1 MDRSIFLLYVA
12 PSIGMVFV
20 AILYWVTGIMDRR
33 ARKRERL
40 LEGRF
45 DPTAKG

>member
-12 PSIGMVFV
+12 PAIGLVYV
-20 AILYWVTGIMDRR
+20 AILYYVTGIMDRR
-33 ARKRERL
+33 ALRRERL